1 MQVQEVSEMSKYGN
15 LSEATY
21 KKVCL
26 SAMADQTARYIGGG
40 NLPMP
45 TVRIMMPALA
55 ELYADQPDLIV
66 EKQMRYLNEYFNT
79 ESTAGDLLL
88 GAMVAVEASKAP
100 NASDISNA
108 LKVSLMGPLAGIGDS
123 IFKVGGKVIF
133 SAMAG
138 YMALEGSLL
147 GLLVCEIWALI
158 TLACKYWFFNIG
170 YTQGTNFVTTLADQ
184 LDLVTSTI
192 GVLGLVV
199 IGNAI
204 PSTVKLTTK
213 FNLAYGE
220 SVKPFQDILD
230 SIFPYLLPCLLT
242 YALYKALAVKG
253 MTTIKLVYIV
263 LACGLVLSLLGI
275 C

>member
-1 MQVQEVSEMSKYGN
+1 MSKYGN

-21 KKVCL
+21 KKVL
-26 SAMADQTARYIGGG
+26 ISSIADQTARYPGGG

-55 ELYADQPDLIV
+55 ELYADDPDLIV

-79 ESTAGDLLL
+79 ESTAGEVLL
-88 GAMVAVEASKAP
+88 GAMVACEASKTE

-123 IFKVGGKVIF
+123 IYKVGGKVIF

-138 YMALEGSLL
+138 YMALEGSML
-147 GLLVCEIWALI
+147 GLVVCELWMLF
-158 TLACKYWFFNIG
+158 TLASKIWFFNIG
-170 YTQGTNFVTTLADQ
+170 YTQGSNFVNSLADKI
-184 LDLVTSTI
+184 DLVTSTI

-204 PSTVKLTTK
+204 PSTVKLTTPLVLK
-213 FNLAYGE
+213 YGE
-220 SVKPFQDILD
+220 SAKPLQDILN
-230 SIFPYLLPCLLT
+230 SIFPYLLPVALT
-242 YALYKALAVKG
+242 YALYKALGKKG

-263 LACGLVLSLLGI
+263 LAVSVVLSFIGI
-275 C
+275 L

>member
-1 MQVQEVSEMSKYGN
+1 MSSKYGN

-21 KKVCL
+21 KKVL
-26 SAMADQTARYIGGG
+26 VSSIADQTARYIGGG

-55 ELYADQPDLIV
+55 ELYGDQPDLIV

-79 ESTAGDLLL
+79 ESTAGAVLL
-88 GAMVAVEASKAP
+88 GAMVAIEASKAE

-123 IFKVGGKVIF
+123 IFKVGGKVVF

-138 YMALEGSLL
+138 YMALDGSLL
-147 GLLVCEIWALI
+147 GLLICEAWALV
-158 TLACKYWFFNIG
+158 TLACKIWFFQLG
-170 YTQGTNFVTTLADQ
+170 YSQGTNFVNTLSDQ
-184 LDLVTSTI
+184 LDLVTTTI

-204 PSTVKLTTK
+204 PSTVKLNTAIV
-213 FNLAYGE
+213 LQYGE
-220 SVKPFQDILD
+220 SAKPLQDILN

-253 MTTIKLVYIV
+253 MTTVKIVYIV
-263 LACGLVLSLLGI
+263 LIAGVVLSLLGI
-275 C
+275 V

>member
-1 MQVQEVSEMSKYGN
+1 MSKYGN
-15 LSEATY
+15 LSEATFR
-21 KKVCL
+21 KVMI
-26 SAMADQTARYIGGG
+26 SAIADQTARYVGGG

-45 TVRIMMPALA
+45 TTRIMIPALV
-55 ELYADQPDLIV
+55 EVYGDQPDLIG
-66 EKQMRYLNEYFNT
+66 E
-79 ESTAGDLLL
+79 LLL
-88 GAMVAVEASKAP
+88 GAMVAVEASKAE

-123 IFKVGGKVIF
+123 IYKVGGKVIF

-147 GLLVCEIWALI
+147 GLVVCELWMLFTLI
-158 TLACKYWFFNIG
+158 SKIWFFRIG
-170 YTQGTNFVTTLADQ
+170 YTQGTNFVTTLKDQ
-184 LDLVTSTI
+184 LDLVTNTI

-204 PSTVKLTTK
+204 PSTVKLNTA
-213 FNLAYGE
+213 LVLQYGE
-220 SVKPFQDILD
+220 SAKPLQDILN

-242 YALYKALAVKG
+242 FALYKALARKG

-263 LACGLVLSLLGI
+263 LAAALVLSFFKI
-275 C
+275 V

>member
-1 MQVQEVSEMSKYGN
+1 MSKYGN

-21 KKVCL
+21 RKVL
-26 SAMADQTARYIGGG
+26 ISSIADQTARYAGGG

-45 TVRIMMPALA
+45 TTRIMIPALV
-55 ELYADQPDLIV
+55 EVYGDQPDLIV
-66 EKQMRYLNEYFNT
+66 KKEMRYLNEYFNT
-79 ESTAGDLLL
+79 ESTAGALLL
-88 GAMVAVEASKAP
+88 GAMVAIEASKAE

-138 YMALEGSLL
+138 YMAIEGSLL
-147 GLLVCEIWALI
+147 GLLICEIWALV
-158 TLACKYWFFNIG
+158 TLACKIWFFNIG
-170 YTQGTNFVTTLADQ
+170 YHQGTNFVTTLSDQ
-184 LDLVTSTI
+184 LDLVTTTI

-204 PSTVKLTTK
+204 PSTVKLQTAIV
-213 FNLAYGE
+213 LQYGE
-220 SVKPFQDILD
+220 SAKPLQDILN

-242 YALYKALAVKG
+242 YVLYKALGKKG
-253 MTTIKLVYIV
+253 MTTVKLVYIV
-263 LACGLVLSLLGI
+263 LLAGVVLSFFHI
-275 C
+275 V